1 MIQVGNS
8 YQNQRG
14 EDIEIVFVRENIYYG
29 YNAKTREVTKHK
41 PNGEYLDVQNYKL
54 KVPIEVWIDIFR
66 QSDGTFDAVVYES
79 EKQLQQ
85 YLDETTVKTL
95 KVDLFI

>member
-29 YNAKTREVTKHK
+29 YNAKTREVTKHQ

-54 KVPIEVWIDIFR
+54 KVPTEVWIDIFR
-66 QSDGTFDAVVYES
+66 EGDAFDAVVYTS
-79 EKQLQQ
+79 EKQLHQ